1 MRRLKSSMRVL
12 AISGFLVDSLLRNNS
27 SIHGHN
33 GMPDLLSRLILGCL
47 RHPNE
52 YHRQH
57 FIECQ
62 QFYSASYSHANKRL
76 FQLLQGLEWEK
87 LDALLEE
94 SSM

>member
-1 MRRLKSSMRVL
+1 M
-12 AISGFLVDSLLRNNS
+12 RNNS
-27 SIHGHN
+27 SMLGELMLRVIEARIHGHN
-33 GMPDLLSRLILGCL
+33 DMPDLLSREILRCL

-57 FIECQ
+57 FFECQ

-87 LDALLEE
+87 LDTFSDSGNL
-94 SSM
+94 